1 MSVMFKNRS
10 QSNLQD
16 SASPKAIVI
25 GLDCVTG
32 LQTARILA
40 RHNVPVIGVAQ
51 DPEHFCCR
59 TNACERI
66 LTADHATDEF
76 IRALETLGPE
86 LKHKAVLFPCT
97 DMSVLLISRHRQ
109 RLEGWYHVDL
119 PNPEIVEML
128 VDKISFYS
136 YAQRERIPIPPT
148 FFLYNMVDAEQVAEK
163 LNFPC
168 ILKPRLRT
176 PTWTQ
181 RAEAKVYKA
190 NNAEEFLALCD
201 RCAGW
206 SKGLAVQEWIEGTD
220 ADLYTCYCYFNA
232 DSEPVVTF
240 VARKLRQWPPQIG
253 SSSLGEECRND
264 RVLEESVR
272 LFKKVGY
279 RGLGFVEMKRDKR
292 TGEYFIIEPNIGR
305 PGLRSAIAEAGGVEL
320 LYAKYCNTVGW
331 PLPPNLEQK
340 YGRVKWIYWMRDLQ
354 SALSYWRRGEL
365 TLREWWRSCRG
376 RKVSA
381 VFSWSDPAPFLGDL
395 RRVLPKIT
403 KKAGRTEGTSTERPR
418 VKELVHTPDSDRDE

>member
-1 MSVMFKNRS
+1 MSVMFKNS
-10 QSNLQD
+10 LQSNLQG

-51 DPEHFCCR
+51 DPKHFCCR
-59 TNACERI
+59 TNVCERI
-66 LTADHATDEF
+66 IIADHATDEL

-97 DMSVLLISRHRQ
+97 DLSVLLISRDRQ

-119 PNPEIVEML
+119 PNPEVVEML
-128 VDKISFYS
+128 MDKISFYS
-136 YAQRERIPIPPT
+136 YAQREGMSIPPT
-148 FFLYNMVDAEQVAEK
+148 YFLYNTVDAKRVAEK

-168 ILKPRLRT
+168 ILKPPLRT
-176 PTWTQ
+176 PTWTNGT
-181 RAEAKVYKA
+181 EAKVYKA
-190 NNAEEFLALCD
+190 DNAEDFLTLYDLC
-201 RCAGW
+201 AEW
-206 SKGLAVQEWIEGTD
+206 SEKLAVQDWIEGTD

-232 DSEPVVTF
+232 DSEPVATF

-253 SSSLGEECRND
+253 TSSLGEECRND

-320 LYAKYCNTVGW
+320 LYAKYCHTVGW

-340 YGRVKWIYWMRDLQ
+340 YGGVKWIYWMRDLQ
-354 SALSYWRRGEL
+354 SALFYWRRGEL

-395 RRVLPKIT
+395 RRVLPKII
-403 KKAGRTEGTSTERPR
+403 KNCRTNGIN
-418 VKELVHTPDSDRDE
+418 V